1 MAGSECIPARPG
13 GESKSRGGDTLGTNR
28 SRTPEEGRGND
39 FAAGRHRTPLTLSVF
54 RNRQRRGLRVMRL
67 RDFGRLADLGGPA
80 GPETESKNF
89 RARRH

>member
-1 MAGSECIPARPG
+1 MVRMHSCETRGRVEELEGTRWEQCQTDPAGC
-13 GESKSRGGDTLGTNR
+13 
-28 SRTPEEGRGND
+28 
-39 FAAGRHRTPLTLSVF
+39 HRMPLTLSVF

-89 RARRH
+89 RA